1 MAPSKEE
8 RRCAS
13 AVCRHLSEQT
23 NREWTP
29 DTWLDLGRDSVRS
42 PDVLLSDG
50 VSKIALE
57 ITQLTAGQ
65 RFESHDRAEYS
76 LHRKLAPDRTRSLT
90 LFPPPTLELPLDKKL
105 VRSLKAPIK
114 TAADTLRVGGWSSVL
129 MPRRATI
136 RYLGPHSFG
145 YVFCHHGDDHHLE
158 GLERRIEGIYC
169 LEDGGS
175 PHHQF
180 ISEQRLLE
188 FREDLVRLCRESEQ
202 SGQATIKWREEWPIY
217 RGQDSTDG
225 NGGVFLSVVVAG
237 FLEAAAIESVDK
249 AIQHAKAKFQNG
261 ASGTRNAVALDAN
274 KQRGHLTIQT
284 FELAIKRL
292 AASDTAPLDVV
303 FLVGG
308 DEVQYR
314 RDFAA

>member
-1 MAPSKEE
+1 M
-8 RRCAS
+8 
-13 AVCRHLSEQT
+13 
-23 NREWTP
+23 
-29 DTWLDLGRDSVRS
+29 WLDLGRDAERS

-50 VSKIALE
+50 VNKIALE

-65 RFESHDRAEYS
+65 RFEDHDHAEYS
-76 LHRKLAPDRTRSLT
+76 LHRNLAPDLKRTFT

-105 VRSLKAPIK
+105 VRSLKDPIR
-114 TAADTLRVGGWSSVL
+114 TAADTLRVGSWSSVL
-129 MPRRATI
+129 IPRLATI

-145 YVFCHHGDDHHLE
+145 YVFCHHVDVSHLD
-158 GLERRIEGIYC
+158 GLGRRIDGIYC

-175 PHHQF
+175 PHHRF

-188 FREDLVRLCRESEQ
+188 FREHLVRLCHESQQ

-225 NGGVFLSVVVAG
+225 KGGVFLSVVVAG

-249 AIQHAKAKFQNG
+249 AIQHGKAKFQDWD
-261 ASGTRNAVALDAN
+261 SGIRKAVALDAS
-274 KQRGHLTIQT
+274 KQRRHLTIQT
-284 FELAIKRL
+284 FEWAIERL
-292 AASDTAPLDVV
+292 KASDIAPLDLV
-303 FLVGG
+303 FLVGD
-308 DEVQYR
+308 DEVQYQ